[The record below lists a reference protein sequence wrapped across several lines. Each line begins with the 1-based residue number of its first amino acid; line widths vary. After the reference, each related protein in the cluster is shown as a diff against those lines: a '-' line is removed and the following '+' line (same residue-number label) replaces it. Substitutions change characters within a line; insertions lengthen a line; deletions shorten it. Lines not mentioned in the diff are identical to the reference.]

1 MGVVNDAG
9 KIGDWTSTI
18 LTKFIRDLLNNNP
31 PDFLPNLNAEN
42 VTSTVKL
49 TVKDKMEYT
58 KEARFRLIGGTGQPA
73 FTGTWVN
80 FAGGWQT
87 AGFYKDP
94 LGFVHLRGMIKS
106 GTIATSAFTLPP
118 GHRPAVSEKF
128 AAATGS
134 AVGNVTAGSVD
145 VLSDGT
151 VVPAVGLTGYVTLSG
166 IRFRT
171 T

>member
-1 MGVVNDAG
+1 MPGVG
-9 KIGDWTSTI
+9 PESIKDWTPTI

-42 VTSTVKL
+42 ITATKMVR
-49 TVKDKMEYT
+49 VKDLLEYT
-58 KEARFRLIGGTGQPA
+58 KEPRFRLIGGTGQPA

-80 FAGGWQT
+80 FGSNWQN

-118 GHRPAVSEKF
+118 GHRPTVSEKF
-128 AAATGS
+128 AVATGS
-134 AVGNVTAGSVD
+134 AVGNVTAGSLD
-145 VLSDGT
+145 VLTDGT
-151 VVPAVGLTGYVTLSG
+151 VVPAAGLTGYVSLSG

>member
-1 MGVVNDAG
+1 MPPFDPGSI
-9 KIGDWTSTI
+9 KDWTPTI

-31 PDFLPNLNAEN
+31 PDFLPNLNAVN
-42 VTSTVKL
+42 ITATGALV
-49 TVKDKMEYT
+49 VKDKMEYT

-73 FTGTWVN
+73 FANSWVN
-80 FAGGWQT
+80 FAAGWQS

-94 LGFVHLRGMIKS
+94 LGFVHLRGKIKS
-106 GTIATSAFTLPP
+106 GTINTTAFTLPP
-118 GHRPAVSEKF
+118 GHRPVVSEQF
-128 AAATGS
+128 PVASNGAFG
-134 AVGNVTAGSVD
+134 VVD

-151 VVPAVGLTGYVTLSG
+151 VVPSVGSNVYVSLSG

>member
-1 MGVVNDAG
+1 VAGVGPEN
-9 KIGDWTSTI
+9 ISQWTPTI

-42 VTSTVKL
+42 ITSTVTL
-49 TVKDKMEYT
+49 RVKDKMEYT
-58 KEARFRLIGGTGQPA
+58 KEPRFRLIGGTGQPA

-80 FAGGWQT
+80 FAGGWQS

-94 LGFVHLRGMIKS
+94 LGFVHLRGMIKN

-118 GHRPAVSEKF
+118 GHRPTVSEKF
-128 AAATGS
+128 AVATGS
-134 AVGNVTAGSVD
+134 AVANVTAGSLD
-145 VLSDGT
+145 VLTDGT
-151 VVPAVGLTGYVTLSG
+151 VVPAVGLTGYVSLSG

>member
-1 MGVVNDAG
+1 MAGVG
-9 KIGDWTSTI
+9 PESIKDWTPTI

-31 PDFLPNLNAEN
+31 PDFLPNLNAET
-42 VTSTVKL
+42 VTATVNIR
-49 TVKDKMEYT
+49 VKDKMEYT
-58 KEARFRLIGGTGQPA
+58 KEPRFRKIGGTGQPP

-80 FAGGWQT
+80 FAGGWT
-87 AGFYKDP
+87 EAAFYKDP

-128 AAATGS
+128 AVATGS

-145 VLSDGT
+145 VLTDGT
-151 VVPAVGLTGYVTLSG
+151 VVPAVGLTGYVSLSG